1 MSNVNDKKDK
11 GYNSEEKVI
20 STNDEIKR
28 YNTSNLAEFVQT
40 SPDGNN
46 DKREYGTIKG
56 SK

>member
-1 MSNVNDKKDK
+1 MSNGDNKKSK
-11 GYNSEEKVI
+11 GYETKEKVI

-46 DKREYGTIKG
+46 DEREYGTIKG
-56 SK
+56 HK